1 MTIQNYLIENQD
13 LYINR
18 KFDSTR
24 YPINFVELELQLMQ
38 AELDSIYSAINEQ
51 NQSTAKAALEFQDL
65 YSNMVASFQ
74 KKIEYI
80 KNVSEILGKL
90 NITYDANNISDFKI
104 VDYFNNDFELNSS
117 SYLVLP
123 KEPVTFK
130 ASFVV
135 SGDTL
140 EVYNTNK
147 SVHNSISIKGNF
159 TDIDSFLIT
168 ILKTDGTVIQ
178 DTVDSFANNV
188 VNFDHE
194 LANSVSIAIRVFFNN
209 PNLSTLD
216 KQVIYNSFVFNLC
229 LNNYSNYTTYSL
241 PKLTLKVADYYVISQ
256 LTKIPT
262 NTFINYN
269 ISVDDVNY
277 TIPVGNNV
285 VCKRLDNLN
294 YKEVAS
300 FVGLYV
306 KDLYTT
312 ENLDEAYLRSLD
324 RKEEKF
330 VVYISKLKDS
340 VVLNNTLKLIDNL
353 GFKYLKYANQNL
365 DIRVN
370 VELYSFDSTLTP
382 QIKNIIGY
390 SKNE

>member
-1 MTIQNYLIENQD
+1 MTIQTYLTENQD

-18 KFDSTR
+18 KFDSTK

-38 AELDSIYSAINEQ
+38 AELDSIYSAINNQ
-51 NQSTAKAALEFQDL
+51 NESTAKAALEFQNL
-65 YSNMVASFQ
+65 YLNMVDSFQ
-74 KKIEYI
+74 KKIDYI

-104 VDYFNNDFELNSS
+104 VDYFQDNFELNSA

-123 KEPVTFK
+123 KKPVTFK
-130 ASFVV
+130 ANFVV
-135 SGDTL
+135 VGETL

-147 SVHNSISIKGNF
+147 SIHNGISIKGNF

-168 ILKTDGTVIQ
+168 ILKTDGTFIQ
-178 DTVDSFANNV
+178 DTVDSFTNNI
-188 VNFDHE
+188 VNFEHE
-194 LANSVSIAIRVFFNN
+194 VANSVSIAVKVFFNN
-209 PNLSTLD
+209 PNLSNLD
-216 KQVIYNSFVFNLC
+216 KQAIYSSFVFNLC
-229 LNNYSNYTTYSL
+229 FNNYENYATYML
-241 PKLTLKVADYYVISQ
+241 PKLTLKSADYYVINQ

-277 TIPVGNNV
+277 TIPVGNTV

-294 YKEVAS
+294 YKEVSS
-300 FVGLYV
+300 FVGLYI

-312 ENLDEAYLRSLD
+312 ENLSEEYLKTLD

-330 VVYISKLKDS
+330 VIYVSKLKDS

-353 GFKYLKYANQNL
+353 GFKYLKYAAQTL
-365 DIRVN
+365 DVRIN
-370 VELYSFDSTLTP
+370 VELYSFNSALTP